1 VVFVLE
7 ESRVLSSSLIAGTL
21 LLSSS
26 FLDNNE
32 DTRILQFG
40 CFCLTRSTISRVSV
54 IVFFPGCSISLVPQ

>member
-7 ESRVLSSSLIAGTL
+7 ECQVLSSSLMAETL

-32 DTRILQFG
+32 DTVRMFLFN
-40 CFCLTRSTISRVSV
+40 
-54 IVFFPGCSISLVPQ
+54 